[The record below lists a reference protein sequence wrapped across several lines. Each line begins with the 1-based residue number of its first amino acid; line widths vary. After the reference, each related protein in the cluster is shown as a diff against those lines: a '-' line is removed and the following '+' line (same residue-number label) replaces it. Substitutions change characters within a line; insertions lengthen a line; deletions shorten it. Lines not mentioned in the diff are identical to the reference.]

1 MMILKFLINTASI
14 LLAVTSVFNSTSDNQ
29 SKSNVEISAININA
43 EFEYK
48 PYALI
53 NIDYHGSKNKY
64 IVHTD
69 TADNVLK
76 ALNIELSNNDV
87 IDCELNKIIT
97 GGQTI
102 TIDEMTYDYTYK
114 TETIP
119 FKTEIIEDDTM
130 LKSDKEVIQKGVNGS
145 EKFKIKNVYRNNEFC
160 YYEKSIIN
168 KNWSQN
174 EVVRVGT
181 KDIIELNDND
191 NQNSV
196 LLKTN
201 YDDDS
206 FSLNEVKLSD
216 DDRELLERLVTGEFG
231 NSYIGSCLIAQA
243 IKCAIVYDGYS
254 DIESLIK
261 GMGYVGSTNI
271 SKSQNAINAVKYIFD
286 ENGLAVKHRIFYM
299 CTEDY
304 FNDNPNNFHSTQNF
318 ILQYQNV
325 KFFDRW

>member
-1 MMILKFLINTASI
+1 MMLKFLINTASI
-14 LLAVTSVFNSTSDNQ
+14 LLAVISVINSTPD
-29 SKSNVEISAININA
+29 KSISNIENSAVNINA

-53 NIDYHGSKNKY
+53 NIDYHGDIEKY
-64 IVHTD
+64 IVRLD
-69 TADNVLK
+69 TVDNILK
-76 ALNIELSNNDV
+76 SLNVELSNNDV
-87 IDCELNKIIT
+87 IDCELNKIII

-181 KDIIELNDND
+181 KDIIELNNND
-191 NQNSV
+191 NKNSV

-271 SKSQNAINAVKYIFD
+271 GKSQNAINAVKYIFD

>member
-1 MMILKFLINTASI
+1 MMMLKFLINTASI
-14 LLAVTSVFNSTSDNQ
+14 LLAVISVINSTPD
-29 SKSNVEISAININA
+29 KSISNIENSAVNINA

-53 NIDYHGSKNKY
+53 NIDYHGDIEKY
-64 IVHTD
+64 IVRLD
-69 TADNVLK
+69 TVDNILK
-76 ALNIELSNNDV
+76 SLNVELSNNDV
-87 IDCELNKIIT
+87 IDCELNKIII

-181 KDIIELNDND
+181 KDIIELNNND
-191 NQNSV
+191 NKNSV

-271 SKSQNAINAVKYIFD
+271 GKSQNAINAVKYIFD